1 VGTARRFAGY
11 LRAAVIGGVE
21 RRIDPGLQLEQAVSE
36 ARRQDVE
43 LRTQAARV
51 IALRTEIE
59 LRLDR
64 EVDDREKLHEHAA
77 EALRA
82 ADGAARRGDTATA
95 EQMTR
100 GARAAAVRLEAADAA
115 VEGLKTQYGA
125 AREQAEQA
133 KLAVQDN
140 ALELERLS
148 ARRLEL
154 VSKLEQAKLQEQVN
168 RAVAGL
174 RRPVDAGAPT
184 LADIELKI
192 ERRMALASAAAELE
206 SASPE
211 GQRRELERSLTE
223 LAADRRLSQ
232 MRQELGLAPPV
243 EPPAIEARQVDSSE
257 GAAT

>member
-1 VGTARRFAGY
+1 VGTVRRFAGY
-11 LRAAVIGGVE
+11 LRAAVVGGVE

-64 EVDDREKLHEHAA
+64 AVDDREKLHEHAA
-77 EALRA
+77 DAQRA
-82 ADGAARRGDTATA
+82 ADEAAHRGDTATA
-95 EQMTR
+95 EKMLR
-100 GARAAAVRLEAADAA
+100 GARAAAVRLEAADET
-115 VEGLKTQYGA
+115 VDGLKTQYGA

-154 VSKLEQAKLQEQVN
+154 VSKLEQARLQEQVN

-174 RRPVDAGAPT
+174 RRPVDSGAPT
-184 LADIELKI
+184 LDDIERKI
-192 ERRMALASAAAELE
+192 EKRMALASAAAELE

-211 GQRRELERSLTE
+211 GQRREVERSLTE

-232 MRQELGLAPPV
+232 MREELGLAPAA
-243 EPPAIEARQVDSSE
+243 ERPALEARSDPSE

>member
-1 VGTARRFAGY
+1 MGTIRRFAGY
-11 LRAAVIGGVE
+11 LRTSVIGGVE
-21 RRIDPGLQLEQAVSE
+21 RRIDPGLQLEQAVRE

-64 EVDDREKLHEHAA
+64 AVDDREKLHDHAA
-77 EALRA
+77 EALRE
-82 ADGAARRGDTATA
+82 ADAAARRGDAATA
-95 EQMTR
+95 EKMTR
-100 GARAAAVRLEAADAA
+100 GARAAAVRLEVADAT
-115 VEGLKTQYGA
+115 VDGLKLQYVA

-133 KLAVQDN
+133 KLAVEEN

-148 ARRLEL
+148 TRRLEL

-174 RRPVDAGAPT
+174 RRPVDSGAPT
-184 LADIELKI
+184 LDDIELRI

-211 GQRRELERSLTE
+211 GQRREVERSLTE
-223 LAADRRLSQ
+223 VAADRRLSQ
-232 MRQELGLAPPV
+232 MREELGISPADEAP
-243 EPPAIEARQVDSSE
+243 ALEARRDDSSG